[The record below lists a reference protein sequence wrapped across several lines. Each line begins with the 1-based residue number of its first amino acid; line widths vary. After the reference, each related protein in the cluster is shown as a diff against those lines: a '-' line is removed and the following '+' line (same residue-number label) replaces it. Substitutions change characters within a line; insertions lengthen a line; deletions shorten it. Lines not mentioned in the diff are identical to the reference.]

1 MSGVMM
7 GKALMTMH
15 RELNPQLFGTQ
26 SHAEKIGHPMGPQ
39 QAAPGIMGKGAE
51 SAAAAQARQVPY
63 PPIDIKAI
71 EHQINTLKVALMQME
86 KRVDSIASRS
96 EDLMR
101 TVHGRLERF
110 SQAIGRL
117 DEVQTQHQQENTGK
131 FAQIAAKVNE
141 RKVSDTKVQELVDR
155 HNMVIRNFENRLLSL
170 QRVVSEQEM
179 ALHNAQAALE
189 EARAELQRRR

>member
-1 MSGVMM
+1 MSGFIM

-26 SHAEKIGHPMGPQ
+26 SHAEKIGQHVGPQ

-51 SAAAAQARQVPY
+51 AAAAQARQVPY

-96 EDLMR
+96 EDMMR

-117 DEVQTQHQQENTGK
+117 DEVQTQYQQENTGK